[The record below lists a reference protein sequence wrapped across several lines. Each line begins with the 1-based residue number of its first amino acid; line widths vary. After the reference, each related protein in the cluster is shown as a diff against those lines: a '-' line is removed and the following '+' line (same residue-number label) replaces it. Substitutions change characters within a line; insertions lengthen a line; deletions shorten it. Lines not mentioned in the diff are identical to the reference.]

1 MKQPSQVTGKAR
13 LAGYCV
19 NALIAAPA
27 VADRPKYKLTN
38 PARALGAAFV
48 LAIVSLIATS
58 AAHAEPFAYVT
69 NLFDNVSVIDTA
81 SNTVTATVAVGSGP
95 EGVAITPDGAFAY
108 VTNGNSGTVS
118 VIDTASNAVTATVT
132 VVPVPLGVAITPD
145 GAFAY
150 VTNINSNIVWV
161 IDTAS
166 NAVTTTVT
174 VGRVPFGVAITPD
187 GAFAY
192 VTNFASNNVSV
203 IDTASNAVIATVAV
217 GGGPIDVAITPDGAF
232 AYVVKS
238 AFFGTVSVIDTASNA
253 VTATVAVG
261 SHPEGVAITPDG
273 AFAYVT
279 NRFSNNVSVIDTA
292 SNTVIATVAVGQS
305 PHDVA
310 ITPDGA
316 FAYVTNFHSN
326 NVSVIDTAS
335 NAVTATVT
343 VGNGPRDVAITP
355 EPLAIEVRI
364 DIKPGSNKNNINLR
378 SKGNI
383 AVAIL
388 STGKFDATQVNWETV
403 TFGPKEATEIHQ
415 RSHLKDVDKDGD
427 LDFLLHFKIRETG
440 IECGDKTATLTGET
454 FNGEAFTGSDKI
466 TVKCH

>member
-108 VTNGNSGTVS
+108 VTNGNSGT
-118 VIDTASNAVTATVT
+118 
-132 VVPVPLGVAITPD
+132 
-145 GAFAY
+145 
-150 VTNINSNIVWV
+150 
-161 IDTAS
+161 
-166 NAVTTTVT
+166 
-174 VGRVPFGVAITPD
+174 
-187 GAFAY
+187 
-192 VTNFASNNVSV
+192 
-203 IDTASNAVIATVAV
+203 
-217 GGGPIDVAITPDGAF
+217 
-232 AYVVKS
+232 
-238 AFFGTVSVIDTASNA
+238 
-253 VTATVAVG
+253 
-261 SHPEGVAITPDG
+261 
-273 AFAYVT
+273 
-279 NRFSNNVSVIDTA
+279 
-292 SNTVIATVAVGQS
+292 
-305 PHDVA
+305 
-310 ITPDGA
+310 
-316 FAYVTNFHSN
+316 
-326 NVSVIDTAS
+326 VSVIDTAS

>member
-1 MKQPSQVTGKAR
+1 MKQPLQITGKAR

-19 NALIAAPA
+19 NALVAVPA
-27 VADRPKYKLTN
+27 VADPPKCKLAN
-38 PARALGAAFV
+38 PARVLGAASV

-58 AAHAEPFAYVT
+58 VAHAEPFAYVT
-69 NLFDNVSVIDTA
+69 N
-81 SNTVTATVAVGSGP
+81 
-95 EGVAITPDGAFAY
+95 
-108 VTNGNSGTVS
+108 
-118 VIDTASNAVTATVT
+118 
-132 VVPVPLGVAITPD
+132 VVD
-145 GAFAY
+145 
-150 VTNINSNIVWV
+150 
-161 IDTAS
+161 
-166 NAVTTTVT
+166 
-174 VGRVPFGVAITPD
+174 
-187 GAFAY
+187 
-192 VTNFASNNVSV
+192 NNVSV

-217 GGGPIDVAITPDGAF
+217 GAGPVGVAITPDGAF
-232 AYVVKS
+232 AYVANLFSDNVS
-238 AFFGTVSVIDTASNA
+238 VIDIASNTVIATVTGVGIGPNNVAITPDGAFAYVTDGGSSNVRVIDTASNA
-253 VTATVAVG
+253 VTATVAVDG
-261 SHPEGVAITPDG
+261 S
-273 AFAYVT
+273 
-279 NRFSNNVSVIDTA
+279 A
-292 SNTVIATVAVGQS
+292 S
-305 PHDVA
+305 DVA

-316 FAYVTNFHSN
+316 FAYVANGRSD

-343 VGNGPRDVAITP
+343 VGDFPWGVAITP

-364 DIKPGSNKNNINLR
+364 DIKPGSNKNPINLR

-403 TFGPKEATEIHQ
+403 TFGPDEATEIHQ

-427 LDFLLHFKIRETG
+427 LDFLLHFNIRETG